1 MKDIKLRIL
10 SDSDLDMI
18 HKATLRVMA
27 EAGIQVRL
35 KEAREIFRSHGCE
48 VNDETNIVKIPAE
61 VAEKALASAP
71 DRFML
76 YDRNGDPAFELV
88 SDGSVV
94 HNLTF
99 ATGTRIIEYEAPGK
113 YNIRDSTVKDIE
125 DLSAIVDKC
134 DNINWICSAPIAA
147 MDRATDPCVHLIET
161 QAVMK
166 NSLKPQLVEAIPD
179 FVDELYEMQ
188 AIARGKDIQD
198 VIEKPY
204 IVSGACPTSP
214 LTIDANVCRQAIVGA
229 KYDMPIM
236 SLSCGM
242 GGATTPIYLAGT
254 LVTHN
259 AEVLTLII
267 LAELVRPGTKV
278 IYGSSTNTFD
288 FFNNSTPVGSP
299 ELALISAAVGELAQ
313 YYHIPAVVAGT

>member
-1 MKDIKLRIL
+1 MKNIKLQIL
-10 SDSDLDMI
+10 SESDLDKI
-18 HKATLRVMA
+18 HKATLRVMS

-35 KEAREIFRSHGCE
+35 KEARDIFRANGCS
-48 VNDETNIVKIPAE
+48 VDDETGIVRIPAQ
-61 VAEKALASAP
+61 VAEKALACAP
-71 DRFML
+71 PSFML
-76 YDRNGDPAFELV
+76 YDRDGEPAFELT

-94 HNLTF
+94 RNLTF

-113 YNIRDSTVKDIE
+113 YSIRDSTLRDIE
-125 DLSAIVDKC
+125 DMCAVVDKC

-147 MDRATDPCVHLIET
+147 MDKTTDPCVHLLET

-166 NSLKPQLVEAIPD
+166 NTKKPQLVEAIPD

-188 AIARGKDIQD
+188 AIARGKDIKD

-242 GGATTPIYLAGT
+242 GGATTPIFLAGT

-259 AEVLTLII
+259 AEVLALII
-267 LAELVRPGTKV
+267 LAELVKPGTKV
-278 IYGSSTNTFD
+278 VYGSSTNTFD

-313 YYHIPAVVAGT
+313 YYKIPAVVAGT

>member
-18 HKATLRVMA
+18 HKATLRVME

-35 KEAREIFRSHGCE
+35 KEARDIFRAHGCD
-48 VNDETNIVKIPAE
+48 VNDDTGIVKMPAA
-61 VAEKALASAP
+61 VVEKALACAP
-71 DRFML
+71 PSFTL
-76 YDRNGDPAFELV
+76 YDRNGDPAFDLV

-99 ATGTRIIEYEAPGK
+99 ATGTRIIEYKAPGQ
-113 YNIRDSTVKDIE
+113 YNIRGSTLKDIE
-125 DLSAIVDKC
+125 NLSSIVNKC

-147 MDRATDPCVHLIET
+147 MDYTTDPCVHLLET

-242 GGATTPIYLAGT
+242 GGATTPIFLAGT

-259 AEVLTLII
+259 AEVLALIV
-267 LAELVRPGTKV
+267 LAELVKPGTKV
-278 IYGSSTNTFD
+278 VYGSSTNTFD

-299 ELALISAAVGELAQ
+299 ELGLISAAVGELAQ
-313 YYHIPAVVAGT
+313 YYKIPAVVAGT

>member
-1 MKDIKLRIL
+1 MKNIKLQIL
-10 SDSDLDMI
+10 SESDLDKI
-18 HKATLRVMA
+18 HKATLRVMS

-35 KEAREIFRSHGCE
+35 KEARDIFRANGCS
-48 VNDETNIVKIPAE
+48 VDDETGIVRIPAQ
-61 VAEKALASAP
+61 VAEKALACAP
-71 DRFML
+71 PSFML
-76 YDRNGDPAFELV
+76 YDRDGEPAFELT

-94 HNLTF
+94 RNLTF

-113 YNIRDSTVKDIE
+113 YSIRDSTLRDIG
-125 DLSAIVDKC
+125 DMCAVVDKC

-147 MDRATDPCVHLIET
+147 MDKTTDPCVHLLET

-166 NSLKPQLVEAIPD
+166 NTKKPQLVEAIPD

-188 AIARGKDIQD
+188 AIARGKDIKD

-242 GGATTPIYLAGT
+242 GGATTPIFLAGT

-259 AEVLTLII
+259 AEVLALII
-267 LAELVRPGTKV
+267 LAELVKPGTKV
-278 IYGSSTNTFD
+278 VYGSSTNTFD

-313 YYHIPAVVAGT
+313 YYKIPAVVAGT

>member
-18 HKATLRVMA
+18 HKATLRVMK

-35 KEAREIFRSHGCE
+35 KEARDIFRAHGCE
-48 VNDETNIVKIPAE
+48 VDDESGIVKIPPE

-71 DRFML
+71 PSFML
-76 YDRNGDPAFELV
+76 YDRDGEPAFELV
-88 SDGSVV
+88 SDASVV

-99 ATGTRIIEYEAPGK
+99 ATGTRIIEYVAPGK
-113 YNIRDSTVKDIE
+113 YNIRGSTLRDIE
-125 DLSAIVDKC
+125 DMCAVVDKC
-134 DNINWICSAPIAA
+134 ENINWICSAPIAA
-147 MDRATDPCVHLIET
+147 MDCTTDPCVHLLET

-166 NSLKPQLVEAIPD
+166 NTKKPQLVEAIPD

-204 IVSGACPTSP
+204 IISGACPTSP

-259 AEVLTLII
+259 AEVLALII
-267 LAELVRPGTKV
+267 LAELVKPGTKV
-278 IYGSSTNTFD
+278 VYGSSTNTYD

-313 YYHIPAVVAGT
+313 YYKIPAVVAGT